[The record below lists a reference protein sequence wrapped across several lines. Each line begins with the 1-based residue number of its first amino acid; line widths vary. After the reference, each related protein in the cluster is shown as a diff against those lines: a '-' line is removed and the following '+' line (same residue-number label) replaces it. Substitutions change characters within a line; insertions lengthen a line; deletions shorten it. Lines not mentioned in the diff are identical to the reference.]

1 MFNRRYYD
9 DRIKNISG
17 EYAVAMIDID
27 NLKDINDRF
36 GHAAGDT
43 ALYRT
48 AMSIRSVLRSNDE
61 LIRYGGDEFILLLH
75 GLPEQSLSVKLKNI
89 CTAVE
94 NTDIAEYP
102 GLRLSA
108 SIGGVYGTG
117 RIGDMLKKAD
127 DALYSAKKNRNCAVV
142 FGEN

>member
-1 MFNRRYYD
+1 
-9 DRIKNISG
+9 
-17 EYAVAMIDID
+17 
-27 NLKDINDRF
+27 
-36 GHAAGDT
+36 
-43 ALYRT
+43 
-48 AMSIRSVLRSNDE
+48 MSIRSVLRSNDE
-61 LIRYGGDEFILLLH
+61 LIRYGGDEFLLLLH